1 MATDLVEINQDDPQP
16 EALERAAAAVRRGRV
31 VAIPTDALYTLV
43 ADPFNLRAVDRVYEI
58 KAMDM
63 SKMTLSEKKA
73 LRTELKS
80 VKKELKA
87 VEAIYIPIGTAI
99 IVLLLLLLLL

>member
-1 MATDLVEINQDDPQP
+1 MKKGSLRFIVIALLSLFSLVNIDAAKPVTKTEKTTVSNPPPP
-16 EALERAAAAVRRGRV
+16 EVQKL
-31 VAIPTDALYTLV
+31 I
-43 ADPFNLRAVDRVYEI
+43 DRVYEI

-63 SKMTLSEKKA
+63 SKMTVSEKKA

>member
-1 MATDLVEINQDDPQP
+1 MKKVSLRFLVIALLSLFSLINIDAAKPVTKTEKTTFSNPPPPP
-16 EALERAAAAVRRGRV
+16 EVQKL
-31 VAIPTDALYTLV
+31 I
-43 ADPFNLRAVDRVYEI
+43 DRVYEI